1 MADIFSDTS
10 SSSWFGRIGKSFM
23 GILFGL
29 LFVAG
34 SVILLGWN
42 ENRAVTTANSL
53 KEGAGTVVS
62 VASAEVLPANDRKLI
77 HLSGQVETGETLRDP
92 VLGVEAVALQLK
104 RQVEMYQWKEKK
116 TTEKHTKLGGGEETT
131 TRYEYTKEWSDELIS
146 SSNFTHPQDHS
157 NPTVM
162 PVSKLTLTT
171 SRATLGGYRV
181 SSYWIDQM
189 HGAEGLHLS
198 DNVLANLSADWKG
211 KCKKEGETLY
221 IGRDSNVPE
230 VGDARVTF
238 QVLRPG
244 LFSILAEQ
252 AGPSLEPYATRAGG
266 EIARVESGEV
276 SAALMF
282 QHAETENTILT
293 WVARIGG
300 FILMWVGFSMMLGPL
315 KVLADIIPFAGT
327 IVGIGTAMI
336 AAIISFVAS
345 VVIVAVAWL
354 VVRPLLGGSLLVVA
368 LAALILGF
376 RHARRRAAAAPAR

>member
-1 MADIFSDTS
+1 
-10 SSSWFGRIGKSFM
+10 M

-29 LFVAG
+29 LFVVG

-53 KEGAGTVVS
+53 KEGAGAVVS
-62 VASAEVLPANDRKLI
+62 VASAEVLPANDHKLI
-77 HLSGQVETGETLRDP
+77 HLSGQVETGETLHDP

-131 TRYEYTKEWSDELIS
+131 TRYEYTKDWSDELIS
-146 SSNFTHPQDHS
+146 SSSFTHPQDHS
-157 NPTVM
+157 NPTAM

-171 SRATLGGYRV
+171 SKAALGGYRV
-181 SSYWIDQM
+181 SSFWIDQM

-198 DNVLANLSADWKG
+198 DNVLVNLSAEWKG
-211 KCKKEGETLY
+211 KCKKEGEKLY
-221 IGRDSNVPE
+221 IGKDSNVPE
-230 VGDARVTF
+230 VGDARITF

-244 LFSILAEQ
+244 LFSILAQQ

-282 QHAETENTILT
+282 QHAQSENTTLT
-293 WVARIGG
+293 WVARVGG

-315 KVLADIIPFAGT
+315 KVLADILPFAGT

-354 VVRPLLGGSLLVVA
+354 AVRPLLGGSLLAVA
-368 LAALILGF
+368 LAALILGI
-376 RHARRRAAAAPAR
+376 RHARQRAAAAPAR